1 MSILDIQARLR
12 RLGNIRPGTK
22 GPKGNPIKLETWR
35 LTSTDKTLLQ
45 SAADQYGGTVQ
56 PWGDQWELITGTD
69 SLPVEVAP
77 QNLTANQ
84 HLELW
89 SAGGLQRRCDGT
101 TCMVPNGDG
110 MVEKPCICAE
120 TGKDECAPHTG
131 VDFFLY
137 ELPGIGVW
145 RLSSTGWNAASEM
158 GALVPMLQGSAAR
171 VVLRLEKRTVKR
183 EGQPTHNFV
192 VPVIDAPVSL
202 GMLRAAAGDRM
213 SLVAPSSP
221 ASLGMGGVDMV
232 GASSDSGL
240 MVGEGPEAE
249 SQEGS
254 VPVQSGVDA
263 LELVPLI
270 PKDDTVVED
279 GKPAWLKE
287 LVGRVVVDRS
297 EAEAQVRAHLE
308 GMPDDGAT
316 MDTNEVW
323 VRRLFRLMEPWWK
336 TPTEGP
342 NAGKDALHLA
352 LSKRYR
358 ISHLGQLKAKELR
371 SFTELSA
378 EKAKEKID
386 E

>member
-1 MSILDIQARLR
+1 L
-12 RLGNIRPGTK
+12 
-22 GPKGNPIKLETWR
+22 
-35 LTSTDKTLLQ
+35 
-45 SAADQYGGTVQ
+45 
-56 PWGDQWELITGTD
+56 
-69 SLPVEVAP
+69 
-77 QNLTANQ
+77 
-84 HLELW
+84 
-89 SAGGLQRRCDGT
+89 
-101 TCMVPNGDG
+101 
-110 MVEKPCICAE
+110 
-120 TGKDECAPHTG
+120 
-131 VDFFLY
+131 
-137 ELPGIGVW
+137 GVW
-145 RLSSTGWNAASEM
+145 RLWSTGWNFALEM
-158 GALVPMLQGSAAR
+158 GAMVPMLQGSGAQVELKMDR
-171 VVLRLEKRTVKR
+171 RHSKR
-183 EGQPTHNFV
+183 EGSARKDFT
-192 VPVIDAPVSL
+192 VPVIAANITV
-202 GMLRAAAGDRM
+202 GMLRAGQGGRS
-213 SLVAPSSP
+213 SLPSPSSP

-323 VRRLFRLMEPWWK
+323 VRRLFRLMEPWWP
-336 TPTEGP
+336 TPTDGP
-342 NAGKDALHLA
+342 NEGKDALHLA

-358 ISHLGQLKAKELR
+358 ISHLGQLRAKELR